1 MGLNIYGANRV
12 VIFDFQHSPVHEQQA
27 IGRAYRIGQTKPV
40 IVYWLICDGT
50 FEKTLHNQ
58 QVFKNQ
64 LASRVVDKKNPLP
77 KATSMRQYFSEPRQ
91 VEHQDEATAAY
102 LGQDV
107 ILDHLLQ
114 SNEVREGISS
124 ISTTETFEEEDTQK
138 LEAEE
143 IAQADQLVQQQISRR
158 NNPAEEAPMGIPNPP
173 ELPEQVREIPS
184 LSYTNVVDS
193 PLASPRPIKLLIRIR
208 LRRPHCLADGLLL

>member
-77 KATSMRQYFSEPRQ
+77 KATSMRQYFIKPWE

-107 ILDHLLQ
+107 ILDHLLK

-143 IAQADQLVQQQISRR
+143 IAQADQLVQQQIFRR

-173 ELPEQVREIPS
+173 GLSEQVREIPP
-184 LSYTNVVDS
+184 LSFTSPVDP
-193 PLASPRPIKLLIRIR
+193 PLASVRPTRTIRIR
-208 LRRPHCLADGLLL
+208 LRIHRPIN

>member
-1 MGLNIYGANRV
+1 VGLNIYGANRV

-40 IVYWLICDGT
+40 VVYWLICDGT

-77 KATSMRQYFSEPRQ
+77 KATSMRQYFTEPHQ
-91 VEHQDEATAAY
+91 VEHQDMAIATY
-102 LGQDV
+102 LGRDV
-107 ILDHLLQ
+107 ILDTLLT
-114 SNEVREGISS
+114 SNEIREGISS

-138 LEAEE
+138 LEAEDM
-143 IAQADQLVQQQISRR
+143 ALADQLVEQQISRR
-158 NNPAEEAPMGIPNPP
+158 NNPAEE
-173 ELPEQVREIPS
+173 LPFGFPKPSEPLEQVR
-184 LSYTNVVDS
+184 
-193 PLASPRPIKLLIRIR
+193 
-208 LRRPHCLADGLLL
+208 